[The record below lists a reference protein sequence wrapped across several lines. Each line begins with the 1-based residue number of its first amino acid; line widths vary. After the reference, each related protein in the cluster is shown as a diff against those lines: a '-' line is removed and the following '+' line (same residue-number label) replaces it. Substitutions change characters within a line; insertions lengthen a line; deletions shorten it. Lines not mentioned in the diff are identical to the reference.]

1 MSFVKGWGAEYHRQ
15 DVTSTPCWVE
25 IHLNGPLQW
34 LDKVLVQMGS
44 PINAISSVS
53 WGVQWSSL
61 GVCSCQATV
70 SLVIWGRALLVIF
83 VGCYTCLKFC
93 DRLEHCGMIEL
104 DEFPWSKLCFLGRPT
119 FFWKTLGVYWLVEQ
133 FPWLNTSVTML
144 QVLCQEYLR
153 RYLSYTKVCRFTAA
167 ILRMLSLSRQTYDCF
182 KLEHNKVTLISAMKM
197 QRKNTVGWCLCT
209 VLCYRLHLD
218 IWQRYL
224 MCKSFFCFI
233 CAWCCV
239 CDCGCG
245 CFF

>member
-61 GVCSCQATV
+61 SICSSQATV

-93 DRLEHCGMIEL
+93 DRLEHCGMIEP
-104 DEFPWSKLCFLGRPT
+104 DEFPGSKLCFLWRPT
-119 FFWKTLGVYWLVEQ
+119 FFRKTLGVCWLVEQ
-133 FPWLNTSVTML
+133 FP
-144 QVLCQEYLR
+144 
-153 RYLSYTKVCRFTAA
+153 
-167 ILRMLSLSRQTYDCF
+167 
-182 KLEHNKVTLISAMKM
+182 
-197 QRKNTVGWCLCT
+197 
-209 VLCYRLHLD
+209 
-218 IWQRYL
+218 
-224 MCKSFFCFI
+224 
-233 CAWCCV
+233 
-239 CDCGCG
+239 
-245 CFF
+245 